1 MENTIFI
8 FVVLTICSAFTS
20 GVEIAYFSL
29 SRGRVRSMVT
39 NGLRWAGLVE
49 RLKQKPKK
57 LLITILTANNLINIF
72 ATAIATQYALSVFG
86 SNGVAIATGVVT
98 FLILTFGEIIP
109 KTFSQ
114 ANAGLISRYSSPIV
128 FVLEIILYPAVLFF
142 KGVMNIFSFG
152 SEKQSTKIAE
162 DEIRSLFQIGV
173 EEGTLEKNEK
183 EFAERLFRFND
194 LLANVVMKSLQD
206 VFVLDGKL
214 NIEDAL
220 KIIIDS
226 GYSRAP
232 VFEGNSK
239 NIVGIV
245 HIKDVIKSDI
255 DGHKTKDISGISKPI
270 VSVDEYEILSDV
282 FRLMIRKRTHFVV
295 VRNNS
300 GAPVGIVTFEDVIEE
315 LLGKI
320 YDETD

>member
-1 MENTIFI
+1 MENTLGIFI
-8 FVVLTICSAFTS
+8 ILLLASGFTS

-39 NGLRWAGLVE
+39 NGLRWASLVE

-72 ATAIATQYALSVFG
+72 ATAVATQYALSRFG
-86 SNGVAIATGVVT
+86 SSGVAIATGVVT
-98 FLILTFGEIIP
+98 FLILTFGEIMP
-109 KTFSQ
+109 KAFAQSY
-114 ANAGLISRYSSPIV
+114 AEKISRYSSPIV
-128 FVLEIILYPAVLFF
+128 FVLEIILYPVVLFF
-142 KGVMNIFSFG
+142 KGIMNIFSFG

-194 LLANVVMKSLQD
+194 LLANAVMKPLQD
-206 VFVLDGKL
+206 VFMLDGKL
-214 NIEDAL
+214 KIEEAL

-245 HIKDVIKSDI
+245 HIKEIIKSDI
-255 DGHKTKDISGISKPI
+255 ALHKTEDILSIAKPVI
-270 VSVDEYEILSDV
+270 SVDEYEMLSDV
-282 FRLMIRKRTHFVV
+282 FRFMVRKRTQFVV

-300 GAPVGIVTFEDVIEE
+300 GTPIGVVTFEDVIEE